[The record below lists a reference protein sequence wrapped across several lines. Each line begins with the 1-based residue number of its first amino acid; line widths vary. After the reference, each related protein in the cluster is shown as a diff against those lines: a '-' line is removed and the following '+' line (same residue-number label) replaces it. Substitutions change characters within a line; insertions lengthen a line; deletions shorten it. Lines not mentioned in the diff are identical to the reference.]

1 MADRENISTGHPTGE
16 KPAPQEPAREDLPL
30 SAFGWILRKMWH
42 LRLGVVG
49 GFLLLC
55 LISAAISCPVLA
67 PYDPYKQNIML
78 RLLPPSWM
86 EGGKSAHLLGT
97 DHLGRDLLTRIMYG
111 SRISLTVGVS
121 AVIFQVLIGVIL
133 GLVAGYYGGRADSVI
148 SFMVNCMMGFPFIL
162 LAMSLVAVLGPS
174 LQNII
179 IALGV
184 TGWTVFARVTRI
196 ETMKQREQE
205 YVLAATSLA
214 FSTRRI
220 LLRHILPNLV
230 PSLVVLATVEVA
242 RAMIRES
249 LLSFLGLGIQPPTP
263 SWGTMLAEGR
273 DYMLM
278 QWWLAAFPGA
288 AIFISALGINLL
300 GDALR
305 DIMDPRLRK
314 S

>member
-1 MADRENISTGHPTGE
+1 MPDKKDIQGVHQNWSESTGLGI
-16 KPAPQEPAREDLPL
+16 AREEVPL
-30 SAFGWILRKMWH
+30 STLQWVLRKMWH
-42 LRLGVVG
+42 LRLGVAG

-55 LISAAISCPVLA
+55 LVFTAFFCPLLA
-67 PYDPYKQNIML
+67 PHDLYKQNITL
-78 RLLPPSWM
+78 RLLPPTGM
-86 EGGKSAHLLGT
+86 EGGKTTHLLGT

-121 AVIFQVLIGVIL
+121 AVIFQIIIGVIL
-133 GLVAGYYGGRADSVI
+133 GLVAGYYGGKADSVI

-184 TGWTVFARVTRI
+184 TGWTVFTRVTRI
-196 ETMKQREQE
+196 ETMKQRERE
-205 YVLAATSLA
+205 YVMAATSLA

-220 LLRHILPNLV
+220 LLRHVLPNLV

-263 SWGTMLAEGR
+263 SWGAMLAEGR

-278 QWWLAAFPGA
+278 QWWLAALPGA
-288 AIFISALGINLL
+288 AIFISALSINLL

-305 DIMDPRLRK
+305 DIMDPHLRK

>member
-1 MADRENISTGHPTGE
+1 MSTREEAVQRIQPTGAAIE
-16 KPAPQEPAREDLPL
+16 ARPSRLKL
-30 SAFGWILRKMWH
+30 TLRKMWH
-42 LRLGVVG
+42 LRLGTVG
-49 GFLLLC
+49 ALFLLC
-55 LISAAISCPVLA
+55 LVFTAFFCSAFA
-67 PYDPYKQNIML
+67 PHEPYKQNIMM
-78 RLLPPSWM
+78 RLKPPAWM
-86 EGGKSAHLLGT
+86 AGGQTAHLLGT
-97 DHLGRDLLTRIMYG
+97 DHLGRDLLTRILYG

-121 AVIFQVLIGVIL
+121 AVILQVIIGVAL
-133 GLVAGYYGGRADSVI
+133 GLMAGYYGGKVDSVI

-184 TGWTVFARVTRI
+184 TGWTVFTRVTRI

-214 FSTRRI
+214 FSARRI
-220 LLRHILPNLV
+220 LLRHVLPNLM
-230 PSLVVLATVEVA
+230 PSIIVLATVEVA
-242 RAMIRES
+242 RAIIRES
-249 LLSFLGLGIQPPTP
+249 LLSFLGLGIRPPTP
-263 SWGTMLAEGR
+263 SWGAMLAEGR

-278 QWWLAAFPGA
+278 QWWLAAFPGM

-305 DIMDPRLRK
+305 DVMDPHLRK

>member
-1 MADRENISTGHPTGE
+1 MSVKENLIETSSLPEDVKPST
-16 KPAPQEPAREDLPL
+16 L
-30 SAFGWILRKMWH
+30 SLVLRKMWH

-49 GFLLLC
+49 AVLIVSLLLT
-55 LISAAISCPVLA
+55 AIFCPLLA
-67 PYDPYKQNIML
+67 PYDPYKQNIMN
-78 RLLPPSWM
+78 RLKPPVWI
-86 EGGKSAHLLGT
+86 EGGTAKHLLGT
-97 DHLGRDLLTRIMYG
+97 DHLGRDLLSRLMFG

-121 AVIFQVLIGVIL
+121 AVIMQVIIGVGL
-133 GLVAGYYGGRADSVI
+133 GLLAGYYGGKADSVI
-148 SFMVNCMMGFPFIL
+148 SFMVNSMMGFPFIL

-184 TGWTVFARVTRI
+184 TQWTVFTRVTRI
-196 ETMKQREQE
+196 ETMKAREQE

-214 FSTRRI
+214 FTTKRI
-220 LLRHILPNLV
+220 LLRHILPNLI
-230 PSLVVLATVEVA
+230 PSLVVLGTVEVA
-242 RAMIRES
+242 RAIIRES

-263 SWGTMLAEGR
+263 SWGSMLAEGR

-288 AIFISALGINLL
+288 AIFMSALGVNLL

-305 DIMDPRLRK
+305 DITDPHLRK

>member
-1 MADRENISTGHPTGE
+1 MSTSQQATELIHSIDPSTDE
-16 KPAPQEPAREDLPL
+16 PL
-30 SAFGWILRKMWH
+30 SRLRLVLRKLWH
-42 LRLGVVG
+42 LRLGTFG
-49 GFLLLC
+49 GLLLC
-55 LISAAISCPVLA
+55 CLLFTAIFCSAITPQ
-67 PYDPYKQNIML
+67 DPYQQNIMN
-78 RLLPPSWM
+78 RLQPPAWM
-86 EGGKSAHLLGT
+86 DGGKAAHFLGT

-121 AVIFQVLIGVIL
+121 AVILQVIIGVVL
-133 GLVAGYYGGRADSVI
+133 GLLAGYYGGKIDSVI

-205 YVLAATSLA
+205 YVLAAASLA
-214 FSTRRI
+214 FSVRRI
-220 LLRHILPNLV
+220 LLRHVLPNLA
-230 PSLVVLATVEVA
+230 PSIIVLATVEVA
-242 RAMIRES
+242 RAIIRES
-249 LLSFLGLGIQPPTP
+249 LLSFLGLGIRPPTP
-263 SWGTMLAEGR
+263 SWGAMLAEGR

-305 DIMDPRLRK
+305 DIMDPHLRK
-314 S
+314 T

>member
-1 MADRENISTGHPTGE
+1 MSARQDATELIHPAGPSGE
-16 KPAPQEPAREDLPL
+16 APFSRLRL
-30 SAFGWILRKMWH
+30 TLRKMWH
-42 LRLGVVG
+42 LRLGTFG
-49 GFLLLC
+49 ALLLFC
-55 LISAAISCPVLA
+55 LLFTAVFCPAIA
-67 PYDPYKQNIML
+67 PHDPYKQNIMNRL
-78 RLLPPSWM
+78 RPPAWM
-86 EGGKSAHLLGT
+86 PGGKVAHLLGT

-121 AVIFQVLIGVIL
+121 AVVLQVIIGVVL
-133 GLVAGYYGGRADSVI
+133 GLLAGYYGGKVDSVI
-148 SFMVNCMMGFPFIL
+148 SFFVNCMMGFPFIL

-184 TGWTVFARVTRI
+184 TGWTVFTRVTRI

-214 FSTRRI
+214 FTTRRI
-220 LLRHILPNLV
+220 LLRHVLPNLV
-230 PSLVVLATVEVA
+230 PSIIVLATVEVA
-242 RAMIRES
+242 RAIIRES
-249 LLSFLGLGIQPPTP
+249 LLSFLGLGIRPPTP
-263 SWGTMLAEGR
+263 SWGAMLAEGR

-305 DIMDPRLRK
+305 DIMDPYLRK
-314 S
+314 T

>member
-1 MADRENISTGHPTGE
+1 MSVKENLIETNSLSEDAKPST
-16 KPAPQEPAREDLPL
+16 L
-30 SAFGWILRKMWH
+30 SLILRKMWH

-49 GFLLLC
+49 AVLIAALLLT
-55 LISAAISCPVLA
+55 AIFCPLLA
-67 PYDPYKQNIML
+67 PYDPYKQNIMN
-78 RLLPPSWM
+78 RLKPPIWI
-86 EGGKSAHLLGT
+86 EGGTAKHLFGT
-97 DHLGRDLLTRIMYG
+97 DHLGRDILSRIMYG
-111 SRISLTVGVS
+111 SRISLVVGVS
-121 AVIFQVLIGVIL
+121 AVILQVIIGVGL
-133 GLVAGYYGGRADSVI
+133 GLFAGYYGGKADSVI
-148 SFMVNCMMGFPFIL
+148 SFMVNSMMGFPFIL

-184 TGWTVFARVTRI
+184 TQWTVFTRVTRI
-196 ETMKQREQE
+196 ETMKAREQE

-220 LLRHILPNLV
+220 LLRHILPNLI
-230 PSLVVLATVEVA
+230 PSLVVIATVEVA
-242 RAMIRES
+242 RAIIRES

-263 SWGTMLAEGR
+263 SWGSMLAEGR

-278 QWWLAAFPGA
+278 QWWLAALPGA

-300 GDALR
+300 GDAIR
-305 DIMDPRLRK
+305 DVTDPHLRK

>member
-1 MADRENISTGHPTGE
+1 MSISFENTELDRLS
-16 KPAPQEPAREDLPL
+16 EDVVPSKFNLI
-30 SAFGWILRKMWH
+30 FRKMWH

-49 GFLLLC
+49 AVLLSC
-55 LISAAISCPVLA
+55 LIISAVFCPVLA
-67 PYDPYKQNIML
+67 PYDPFKQNIMK
-78 RLLPPSWM
+78 RLDPPVWLK
-86 EGGKSAHLLGT
+86 GGSFDHLLGT
-97 DHLGRDLLTRIMYG
+97 DHLGRDILTRIMYG
-111 SRISLTVGVS
+111 SRISLVVGVA
-121 AVIFQVLIGVIL
+121 AVMLQVLIGVVL
-133 GLVAGYYGGRADSVI
+133 GLLAGYYGGKIDSVI
-148 SFMVNCMMGFPFIL
+148 SFMVNAMMGFPFIL

-184 TGWTVFARVTRI
+184 TGWTVFTRVTRI

-214 FSTRRI
+214 FTTRRI
-220 LLRHILPNLV
+220 LLRHVLPNLV
-230 PSLVVLATVEVA
+230 PSLTVLATVEVA
-242 RAMIRES
+242 RAIIRES

-278 QWWLAAFPGA
+278 QWWLAALPGA

-305 DIMDPRLRK
+305 DVMDPHLRK

>member
-1 MADRENISTGHPTGE
+1 MNVKENAVELGRFTE
-16 KPAPQEPAREDLPL
+16 DVKPSKLHL
-30 SAFGWILRKMWH
+30 ILRKMWH

-49 GFLLLC
+49 AVLLFC
-55 LISAAISCPVLA
+55 LVTTAVFCPVLA
-67 PYDPYKQNIML
+67 PHDPYKQNIMKRL
-78 RLLPPSWM
+78 RPPVWLK
-86 EGGKSAHLLGT
+86 GGTSENLLGT
-97 DHLGRDLLTRIMYG
+97 DHLGRDILSRIMYG
-111 SRISLTVGVS
+111 SRISLVVGVS
-121 AVIFQVLIGVIL
+121 AVVLQVIIGVAL
-133 GLVAGYYGGRADSVI
+133 GLLAGYYGGKADSVI
-148 SFMVNCMMGFPFIL
+148 SFMVNSMMGFPFIL

-184 TGWTVFARVTRI
+184 TQWTVFTRVTRI

-214 FSTRRI
+214 FTTKRI
-220 LLRHILPNLV
+220 LLRHVLPNLI
-230 PSLVVLATVEVA
+230 PSLTVLATVEVA
-242 RAMIRES
+242 RAIIRES

-278 QWWLAAFPGA
+278 QWWLAALPGA

-305 DIMDPRLRK
+305 DVMDPHLRK